1 MGKYTLNVDIHL
13 FKAMLVSRKGE
24 TNETSETGYLVN
36 LLIFRLLL
44 KMSETE

>member
-24 TNETSETGYLVN
+24 TNETSETRFLDNVLVIN
-36 LLIFRLLL
+36 IL
-44 KMSETE
+44 